1 MRIAFISDIHA
12 NREALDACVAHAKRQ
27 GVDRWVFLGDLV
39 GYGAD
44 PVYVVD
50 KVRELAGEEC
60 FVVKG
65 NHDAAAASGVA
76 ENMNDYA
83 TAAITWTYD
92 ELDEDARNYLR
103 TLPMAIEDEDR
114 LYVHAEANRPD
125 DWRYVTDGS
134 SAERSLRATDKR
146 LTFCGHIHVP
156 QLYHMAPQKPAI
168 GFKPQNGAPVPL
180 VASRKW
186 LMVQGA
192 VGQPRDRNP
201 AAAYGLFDSKRN
213 EMSYL
218 RVPYDIES
226 AARKIHA
233 AGLPQLLAARLFI
246 GR

>member
-1 MRIAFISDIHA
+1 
-12 NREALDACVAHAKRQ
+12 
-27 GVDRWVFLGDLV
+27 
-39 GYGAD
+39 
-44 PVYVVD
+44 
-50 KVRELAGEEC
+50 
-60 FVVKG
+60 
-65 NHDAAAASGVA
+65 
-76 ENMNDYA
+76 
-83 TAAITWTYD
+83 
-92 ELDEDARNYLR
+92 
-103 TLPMAIEDEDR
+103 
-114 LYVHAEANRPD
+114 
-125 DWRYVTDGS
+125 
-134 SAERSLRATDKR
+134 
-146 LTFCGHIHVP
+146 
-156 QLYHMAPQKPAI
+156 MAPQKPAI

-201 AAAYGLFDSKRN
+201 AAAYGLLDSKRN